1 MKKTLSITGRD
12 MEQIAESKDKLIF
25 LGISKNFVY
34 QNGKKTNIVDFIKI
48 SAISTKGS
56 VTFFIP
62 YSEEKFNK
70 LQSSFKDK
78 ELDYVYVSDFGN
90 VIDFKISVYNG
101 ELLIKFF
108 LE

>member
-1 MKKTLSITGRD
+1 MKKILSITGHD

-34 QNGKKTNIVDFIKI
+34 QNGKKTNDVDFIKV
-48 SAISTKGS
+48 SAISTKGYIALL
-56 VTFFIP
+56 IP
-62 YSEEKFNK
+62 FSEERFNK
-70 LQSSFKDK
+70 FQSSFK
-78 ELDYVYVSDFGN
+78 ELDFVEVSDFGN
-90 VIDFKISVYNG
+90 VIDFKISVFNG